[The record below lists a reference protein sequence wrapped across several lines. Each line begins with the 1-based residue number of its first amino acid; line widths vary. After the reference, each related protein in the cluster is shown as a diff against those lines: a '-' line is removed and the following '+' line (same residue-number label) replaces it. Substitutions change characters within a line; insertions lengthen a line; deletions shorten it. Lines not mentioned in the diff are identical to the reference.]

1 MILYKFYI
9 WKIYSILKKDNN
21 FQKIKRVFK
30 IVKLRGNQSHLIV
43 KLKNKNIKSLK
54 NTVLIIIILLSLECG
69 HWTLKY
75 A

>member
-1 MILYKFYI
+1 MKNIFYI
-9 WKIYSILKKDNN
+9 KKDND

-43 KLKNKNIKSLK
+43 RNKNIKSLK

-69 HWTLKY
+69 H
-75 A
+75 

>member
-1 MILYKFYI
+1 MKNIFYI
-9 WKIYSILKKDNN
+9 KKDND

-69 HWTLKY
+69 H
-75 A
+75 